1 MRSCIQP
8 LKRGAGVVALTSLLS
23 SMPALTLAQT
33 ETAQRSG
40 VLEEIIVTGT
50 KRDTSQQDTPIA
62 ISTISSQQ
70 IEKTFGNDVRVIGD
84 LSPNVTLTNQTG
96 FNALAGGIRGTGT
109 ISILTTQDPS
119 VGLLVDEFALNHVQS
134 QFVELFDLEQVE
146 IYRGPQGTLFGKNS
160 TGGVIAIRSKR
171 PSVTEYSADIRA
183 VGGRY
188 DGGADTQK
196 FQVGVNVP
204 LIEDRLGFRL
214 AASYTD
220 DDGFYTNDKDTATFP
235 NSPFNVGS
243 GISPDDLPDELSL
256 STRGAGERL
265 GGKKVLAAK
274 SKLLWQPNDRYEAYF
289 IWEIVRDDSQSPP
302 GVNETPP
309 GEGFLLPLLGFP
321 GIQEAGHGDP
331 FSTGVTQ
338 QGGAIRMRDGHRVDI
353 DGYYLIQDL
362 DFDQFNLHS
371 VTGYR
376 EQAEIL
382 PSTYTGEAFLSLFD
396 ATRNLEREQFQQE
409 LRIATQF
416 DGPIN
421 FVAGGI
427 YLTDDLDFVSYS
439 TVGLTSLFPGANGFD
454 LRQITNDPN
463 VGSLSQER
471 ESLAFYLDG
480 SWEINDK
487 FSLTAGV
494 RWTEDKKDFYNPVGG
509 GGPCNQFTL
518 ERDAI
523 LEDPNQPFDP
533 VTNCEADALSG
544 RVSRSG
550 LDPSEVSMHESPL
563 PDSAY
568 RFLVDT
574 SEEWKETTWRLVADY
589 NFSDEGMVYAS
600 VATGFLSGGFSETC
614 SQVATCVPYDP
625 ETNINYEVGMK
636 ADLFD
641 NRVRLNVAL
650 FYTDFDDLQRNQVFQ
665 FTNFDGSP
673 GQETITLNAGKSRS
687 QGAELEATWIAT
699 PDLQLRGSVG
709 WLDAEYKEFDFDP
722 DPADPSNVPVD
733 LTNLDIPFSPEW
745 QLSAEAIYDMS
756 LSHGGMIQWVA
767 GVHYQSKAETS
778 PFDPNAVN
786 TGVAR
791 HPTFTQMESRTLL
804 HANVTYTDPSDRY
817 HVSLFGKN
825 LSNETYRVSANSV
838 GNLWNFTQ
846 FGAPRHIGVELG
858 VKF

>member
-1 MRSCIQP
+1 MSSCSSKVGQG
-8 LKRGAGVVALTSLLS
+8 GAALLLTSLMMSLS
-23 SMPALTLAQT
+23 AGAVAQAQV
-33 ETAQRSG
+33 ETDRRSG

-62 ISTISSQQ
+62 ISTITAEQ
-70 IEKTFGNDVRVIGD
+70 INKTFGNDIRVIGD

-171 PSVTEYSADIRA
+171 PSVDEYSADIRA
-183 VGGRY
+183 TAGRY

-204 LIEDRLGFRL
+204 LIENRLGFRL
-214 AASYTD
+214 AASYTN
-220 DDGFYTNDKDTATFP
+220 DDGFYTNDKDTASFP

-243 GISPDDLPDELSL
+243 GITPDQLPDELSQ

-265 GGKKVLAAK
+265 AGKSVLAAK
-274 SKLLWQPNDRYEAYF
+274 SKLLWQPTDNYEAYF
-289 IWEIVRDDSQSPP
+289 IWEIVRDDSDSPASA
-302 GVNETPP
+302 NETPA
-309 GEGFLLPLLGFP
+309 GEDFLLPLLGFP
-321 GIQEAGHGDP
+321 GIQEAGHSDP
-331 FSTGVTQ
+331 FSTGQTQ

-353 DGYYLIQDL
+353 DGYYLTQNL
-362 DFDQFNLHS
+362 EFERFNLHS

-376 EQAEIL
+376 EQSEIL

-396 ATRNLEREQFQQE
+396 ASRNLEREQFQQE
-409 LRIATQF
+409 LRIATQL

-439 TVGLTSLFPGANGFD
+439 TVGLTSLFPPFD

-480 SWEINDK
+480 SWDITDK

-494 RWTEDKKDFYNPVGG
+494 RWTQDEKDFYNPVGG

-518 ERDAI
+518 EQDAV
-523 LEDPNQPFDP
+523 LADPTAPFDP
-533 VTNCEADALSG
+533 VANCEADALSG

-550 LDPSEVSMHESPL
+550 LDPSEVSMKENPL

-574 SEEWKETTWRLVADY
+574 GEKWKETTWRLVADY
-589 NFSDEGMVYAS
+589 NFSDDGMVYAS
-600 VATGFLSGGFSETC
+600 IATGFLSGGFSETC
-614 SQVATCVPYDP
+614 SQVITCVPYDP

-636 ADLFD
+636 ADLFES
-641 NRVRLNVAL
+641 RVRVNLAL

-687 QGAELEATWIAT
+687 QGAELETTWIVT
-699 PDLQLRGSVG
+699 PSLQLRGSVG
-709 WLDAEYKEFDFDP
+709 WLDAKYKEFEFDP
-722 DPADPSNVPVD
+722 DPTDATPAVD

-745 QLSAEAIYDMS
+745 QLSAEASYDMS

-786 TGVAR
+786 AGVAR

-825 LSNETYRVSANSV
+825 LTNETYRVNANSV

-858 VKF
+858 VTF